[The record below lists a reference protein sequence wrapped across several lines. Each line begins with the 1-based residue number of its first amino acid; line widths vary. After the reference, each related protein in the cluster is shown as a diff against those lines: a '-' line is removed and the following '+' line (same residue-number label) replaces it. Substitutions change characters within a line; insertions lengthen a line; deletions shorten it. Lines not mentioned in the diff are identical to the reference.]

1 MVRICSNRII
11 EFLSKPSKSLIKVC
25 VGNFALVCIRLVM
38 GATMTV
44 GLCLLPTS
52 FEMISKL
59 LFQAKSMDNL
69 FYKSCIGLATID
81 LNRVQPIADV
91 LSALI
96 TVFMAIPLHRSL
108 AVAEQKMKITASIPC
123 DRQ

>member
-1 MVRICSNRII
+1 MARALSALAIMTVDSIPTYLRRRCLSMVRICSNRII

-52 FEMISKL
+52 FEMIST
-59 LFQAKSMDNL
+59 
-69 FYKSCIGLATID
+69 GL
-81 LNRVQPIADV
+81 VPPCSEPITGFRFA
-91 LSALI
+91 
-96 TVFMAIPLHRSL
+96 
-108 AVAEQKMKITASIPC
+108 
-123 DRQ
+123 